1 VGTLPDGRVVFVPRT
16 APGDLVELRSVTT
29 AKRFARARIARVV
42 EPSAV
47 RVEPPCPHYRFD
59 DCGGCQLQHLAT
71 TAQREARRQIV
82 VDAMRRIGGQELD
95 PPPLEPSEAEWGYRT
110 KISLS
115 VGGSRRS
122 VPGPIGYH
130 RVGRADQVFDLT
142 RCPIARPELTKVW
155 DAVRPSRALLPSNAS
170 RVILRIDRSANRHLI
185 VRTSGSGTW
194 TRARELGESLVRDG
208 AAATL
213 WWHPEDGAPRVL
225 YGQTETF
232 PATVFEQVHPAMGDR
247 VRAYAVTRLGELD
260 RRHVWDLYA
269 GIGETTLRIV
279 GLSSSVTVDSVEL
292 DGRAVRLAD
301 QRGPQERVTRHAG
314 RVEDLI
320 TRLRPAHAVIL
331 NPPRTGLHADVINAL
346 MVPSR
351 RAAEPSN
358 RAAEPP
364 SRIVYVSC
372 DPATLA
378 RDIARLA
385 SRYRLVDVRAFDL
398 FPQTAHVETVATLE
412 RA

>member
-1 VGTLPDGRVVFVPRT
+1 
-16 APGDLVELRSVTT
+16 VE
-29 AKRFARARIARVV
+29 
-42 EPSAV
+42 
-47 RVEPPCPHYRFD
+47 
-59 DCGGCQLQHLAT
+59 
-71 TAQREARRQIV
+71 
-82 VDAMRRIGGQELD
+82 
-95 PPPLEPSEAEWGYRT
+95 
-110 KISLS
+110 
-115 VGGSRRS
+115 
-122 VPGPIGYH
+122 
-130 RVGRADQVFDLT
+130 
-142 RCPIARPELTKVW
+142 
-155 DAVRPSRALLPSNAS
+155 
-170 RVILRIDRSANRHLI
+170 
-185 VRTSGSGTW
+185 
-194 TRARELGESLVRDG
+194 
-208 AAATL
+208 
-213 WWHPEDGAPRVL
+213 
-225 YGQTETF
+225 
-232 PATVFEQVHPAMGDR
+232 
-247 VRAYAVTRLGELD
+247 
-260 RRHVWDLYA
+260 
-269 GIGETTLRIV
+269 
-279 GLSSSVTVDSVEL
+279 SVEL